1 MRKRVER
8 NAIFGRYGVRYSWVY
23 WATIVA
29 MFAFLIVDI
38 FDDGAIWNYAV
49 IVCIIIAI
57 AVRPGGVRG
66 RRAAAATDEPPPSAA
81 ASADEPAPRAT

>member
-8 NAIFGRYGVRYSWVY
+8 NAMLGRYGVQYSWVY
-23 WATIVA
+23 WAAIVA

-57 AVRPGGVRG
+57 AVRPGGFWGPRG
-66 RRAAAATDEPPPSAA
+66 ATAGKED
-81 ASADEPAPRAT
+81 ASRDA

>member
-1 MRKRVER
+1 MLSR
-8 NAIFGRYGVRYSWVY
+8 NGVRYSWAY
-23 WATIVA
+23 WAATVA

-66 RRAAAATDEPPPSAA
+66 PRSAAAADERAPSAA
-81 ASADEPAPRAT
+81 AQADEPTPRAT

>member
-1 MRKRVER
+1 MDKRAER
-8 NAIFGRYGVRYSWVY
+8 NAMSGRYGVRYSWVY
-23 WATIVA
+23 WAATVA

-57 AVRPGGVRG
+57 AVRPGGVWG
-66 RRAAAATDEPPPSAA
+66 SRAAAA
-81 ASADEPAPRAT
+81 ADQPAPRAT